1 MKAMELAP
9 VTAMMPHDQ
18 HGRSPMTQD
27 PLILSHGPD
36 PDPDMILQER
46 DLLRAQLLALT
57 ALLEADTPT
66 DPQFH
71 QSELTAL
78 ADRRAVE
85 INLLRDHLSYLQAD
99 LGLGGAVP
107 PTTIQPTTSLTTI
120 EAAIARLLADLVQ
133 ETDRRILAEAEARSA
148 RAILRRLGVD
158 TPPTRN
164 AVAPRP

>member
-1 MKAMELAP
+1 
-9 VTAMMPHDQ
+9 
-18 HGRSPMTQD
+18 MTQD
-27 PLILSHGPD
+27 PTTPLILPTGPD
-36 PDPDMILQER
+36 LDLNLVLQER
-46 DLLRAQLLALT
+46 DLLRAQLLALAT
-57 ALLEADTPT
+57 LLGADDAPPTPT

-78 ADRRAVE
+78 ADRRADE
-85 INLLRDHLSYLQAD
+85 IRLLRDHLSYLQTD
-99 LGLGGAVP
+99 LGLGGAIP
-107 PTTIQPTTSLTTI
+107 QASQPTTTLTTI

-148 RAILRRLGVD
+148 RATLRRLGVD